1 MHKKSDL
8 ILAIL
13 CVQARSSFQ
22 LTIGQLKA
30 IKRIIFNIY
39 WKHTKNTKYI
49 FNIQDRLNCEE
60 QSDLG

>member
-13 CVQARSSFQ
+13 CVQARPSSQ

-30 IKRIIFNIY
+30 IKKLFQHLL
-39 WKHTKNTKYI
+39 KAHKNTKYM
-49 FNIQDRLNCEE
+49 FHIQDRLNCEE
-60 QSDLG
+60 QSDLR